1 MKDAQHKWSPFT
13 APPPPA
19 PEKKTNKHLARDAK
33 DPCLDIALQLLEQQ
47 DSELIDIMLGGGMR
61 SFVPQG
67 KRSLFGEDDSE
78 RKDLMDLVELWEVQG
93 GKAVHELNTLL
104 EVIYSPGPT

>member
-1 MKDAQHKWSPFT
+1 MHNISDQLLH
-13 APPPPA
+13 PPPP
-19 PEKKTNKHLARDAK
+19 KKKANKQTFTKYVK

-104 EVIYSPGPT
+104 EVIYRPGPT